1 MKKELAKYNLLNQK
15 LADSIKAKVKNF
27 ENTNNST
34 QKTR

>member
-1 MKKELAKYNLLNQK
+1 MKKELAKYNLMNQK
-15 LADSIKAKVKNF
+15 LADSIKVKAKNY